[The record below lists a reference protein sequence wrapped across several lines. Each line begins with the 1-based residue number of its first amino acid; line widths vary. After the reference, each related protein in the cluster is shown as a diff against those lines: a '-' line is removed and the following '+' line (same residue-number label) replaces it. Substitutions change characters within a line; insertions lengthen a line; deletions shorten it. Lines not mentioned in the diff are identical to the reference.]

1 MYIHSLCSE
10 WDFYA
15 CVFFI
20 YDNTSVYVTHTHI
33 FTSQYHGRLA
43 LRPAC
48 ISIFYKIAS
57 Y

>member
-43 LRPAC
+43 PRPAC